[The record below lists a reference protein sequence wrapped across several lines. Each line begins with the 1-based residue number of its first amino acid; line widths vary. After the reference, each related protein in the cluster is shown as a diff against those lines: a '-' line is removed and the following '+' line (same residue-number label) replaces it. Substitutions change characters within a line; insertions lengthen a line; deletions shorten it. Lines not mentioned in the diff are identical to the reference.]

1 MRILSYEYSE
11 LAPGGWS
18 FDKVELGKT
27 NLVVGDT
34 GSGKTRFLNTIFNLG
49 STVTGKRSLPGP
61 CQWRLRFGHKE
72 HIYDWHISTDKLPD
86 GSTVVSRETLSQ
98 LTEFSPKII
107 VSRSQSSF
115 RFLSKT
121 LPKLRSDNLSI
132 TILKEETVMQPLLEA
147 FSLILRR
154 NFFSDALEAIMPISV
169 SQPKVLDTPPKSSN
183 DISIIGLPVNV
194 KLHLLSKYFPLS
206 YKRICDYFT
215 TVFPL
220 VTSVD
225 IKDLK
230 ELGLGFRPPGPTPIC
245 AVKERNVKTWI
256 GVDQLSTG
264 MQKVLLILT
273 DIFTLPD
280 ESIYLI
286 DEYENSLGVSAID
299 FLPPLLGD
307 YETNI
312 QFIVTSHHPYLINS
326 IPVENWIVFHRRGSR
341 IKTRYGSKN
350 IEAYGK
356 SKQQRFIQLLNDP
369 FYTQGID

>member
-1 MRILSYEYSE
+1 MRILSYEYAE
-11 LAPGGWS
+11 LNPGGWS
-18 FDKVELGKT
+18 FDKVELGKI

-34 GSGKTRFLNTIFNLG
+34 GSGKTRFLNTIVNLG
-49 STVTGKRSLPGP
+49 STVTGRRSLPGP
-61 CQWRLRFGHKE
+61 CQWKLRFGHKDLL
-72 HIYDWHISTDKLPD
+72 YDWRISTDKLPD
-86 GSTVVSRETLSQ
+86 GSTIVSRETLSQ
-98 LTEFSPKII
+98 LTDSSPKTI

-121 LPKLRSDNLSI
+121 LPKLRSDSLSV
-132 TILKEETVMQPLLEA
+132 TTLKEETAMQPLLEA

-154 NFFSDALEAIMPISV
+154 NFFSDALEAVIPVSL
-169 SQPKVLDTPPKSSN
+169 SQPKILDTPPKSPN
-183 DISIIGLPVNV
+183 DISIIRLPTNV
-194 KLHLLSKYFPLS
+194 KLYLLSKYFPSS

-220 VTSVD
+220 VTSID
-225 IKDLK
+225 IKDLG
-230 ELGLGFRPPGPTPIC
+230 ELGLGFRPPGPTPVFT
-245 AVKERNVKTWI
+245 VKERNVKTWI
-256 GVDQLSTG
+256 SIDQLSTG

-299 FLPPLLGD
+299 FFPPLLGD

-312 QFIVTSHHPYLINS
+312 QFIITSHHPYLINN
-326 IPVENWIVFHRRGSR
+326 IPVENWIVFHRTGSR
-341 IKTRYGSKN
+341 IKSRYGSKN

-369 FYTQGID
+369 FYTQGVD